1 MDFLKKSL
9 NKVKGRMTKVELEK
23 KIGEATV
30 NETGLPSISL
40 LNEIAS
46 RTDDIEECKII
57 SKACIKLLG
66 VKPKFWKR
74 ILRALAVIE
83 HVLKTGSQNFVDQI
97 KDERDRIKD
106 LFEFK
111 YEEESKDRGEP
122 SKFII
127 FLIYFFSKTKVTIY
141 I

>member
-9 NKVKGRMTKVELEK
+9 NKVKGRMTQVELEK

-46 RTDDIEECKII
+46 RTDDLEECKII
-57 SKACIKLLG
+57 SKTCIKILG

-122 SKFII
+122 SKLII
-127 FLIYFFSKTKVTIY
+127 F
-141 I
+141 